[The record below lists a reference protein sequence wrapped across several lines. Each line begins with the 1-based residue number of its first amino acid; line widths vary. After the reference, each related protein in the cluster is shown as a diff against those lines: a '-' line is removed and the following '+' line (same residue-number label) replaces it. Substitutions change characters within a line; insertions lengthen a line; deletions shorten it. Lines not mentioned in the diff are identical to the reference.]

1 MLHPHRF
8 VTHGVLVTLLQLIRL
23 MTYCGA
29 GDLLSGTVQ
38 EQILLVVSI
47 SFTQTPQD
55 QSLVDRDRVTTF
67 IHISD
72 EIGPS

>member
-8 VTHGVLVTLLQLIRL
+8 VTHGVLVTLLQLMSL
-23 MTYCGA
+23 TTHSGA
-29 GDLLSGTVQ
+29 GALLSGTVTGTHTFDS
-38 EQILLVVSI
+38 LS
-47 SFTQTPQD
+47 STQTPQD
-55 QSLVDRDRVTTF
+55 QALVDRDRVTTF